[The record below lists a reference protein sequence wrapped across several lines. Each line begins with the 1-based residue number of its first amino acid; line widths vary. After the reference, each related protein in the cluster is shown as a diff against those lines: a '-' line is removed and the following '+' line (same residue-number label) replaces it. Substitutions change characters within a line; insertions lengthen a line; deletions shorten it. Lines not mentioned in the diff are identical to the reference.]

1 MQVFKIICQNW
12 REMLKALAILLWLSI
27 RPVHVTMTSIDYV
40 QGTDSLKVSCRME
53 FEDFLKDL
61 QTIDDDRNLRRLF
74 NNQPFPS
81 DLINQYFNSKVFIYV
96 NDKLLIGKLLS
107 AILADNDINLHLI
120 YRQSKK
126 PKSITVRN
134 MILTGWYSD
143 QTNLMI
149 IRINNFENG
158 IKLTPGHTEET
169 LIIKWPWFLIVLR
182 CKSHCFL
189 IFVYI
194 DKDHICLISV

>member
-1 MQVFKIICQNW
+1 
-12 REMLKALAILLWLSI
+12 MLKALAILLWLSI

-61 QTIDDDRNLRRLF
+61 QTIDDDRNLRRF
-74 NNQPFPS
+74 FSKQPFPS

-96 NDKLLIGKLLS
+96 NDKMLIGKLLN
-107 AILADNDINLHLI
+107 ANIDEKDICLNLIFRL
-120 YRQSKK
+120 SKK

-134 MILTGWYSD
+134 MILTGWYTD

-169 LIIKWPWFLIVLR
+169 LIIK
-182 CKSHCFL
+182 
-189 IFVYI
+189 
-194 DKDHICLISV
+194 

>member
-1 MQVFKIICQNW
+1 MH
-12 REMLKALAILLWLSI
+12 
-27 RPVHVTMTSIDYV
+27 PGHVTMTSIDYV
-40 QGTDSLKVSCRME
+40 QGSDSLKVSCRME

-74 NNQPFPS
+74 NKQPFPS

-107 AILADNDINLHLI
+107 AILVDNDINLHLI
-120 YRQSKK
+120 YRLSKK
-126 PKSITVRN
+126 PKRVTVRKI
-134 MILTGWYSD
+134 ILTGWYSD

-169 LIIKWPWFLIVLR
+169 LIIK
-182 CKSHCFL
+182 
-189 IFVYI
+189 
-194 DKDHICLISV
+194 

>member
-1 MQVFKIICQNW
+1 
-12 REMLKALAILLWLSI
+12 MLKALAVSLWLI
-27 RPVHVTMTSIDYV
+27 IHPGHVTMTSIDYV
-40 QGTDSLKVSCRME
+40 QGTDSLKASCRME

-74 NNQPFPS
+74 DKQPFPS
-81 DLINQYFNSKVFIYV
+81 DLINQYFNSKVLIYV

-107 AILADNDINLHLI
+107 AKLDDNDINLNLI
-120 YRQSKK
+120 YRVNKK

-149 IRINNFENG
+149 IRINNFEKG
-158 IKLTPGHTEET
+158 IKLNPEHNEET
-169 LIIKWPWFLIVLR
+169 YIIK
-182 CKSHCFL
+182 
-189 IFVYI
+189 
-194 DKDHICLISV
+194 